1 MRRGGDRVTLRSGAF
16 CPAIFRLVCGSAG
29 ARARPAPDQPCVSGG
44 AQAPAAPAGHFGS
57 CRALVGAFWQRS
69 EPAAT
74 RAEAGLNPMF
84 AAHRSTSSPVA
95 VPQASPCP
103 QRGPS
108 AAQSERKRSHSP
120 ATTPGAAATEAT
132 DRRSRAPIALSD
144 PLRSPPASRARPEP
158 PCKACGLL
166 GGCEREHAC
175 KEPNCMKRE
184 GLQAAAER
192 LVDSRRKPRASG
204 TLLREPVPTR
214 DRHNSPP
221 R

>member
-1 MRRGGDRVTLRSGAF
+1 MLRSGAF
-16 CPAIFRLVCGSAG
+16 PPAIFRLVCGRTG
-29 ARARPAPDQPCVSGG
+29 ARARPAPDQPCVPGD
-44 AQAPAAPAGHFGS
+44 ACAPAAPPSHSDS
-57 CRALVGAFWQRS
+57 CRALIWAFWKRR

-74 RAEAGLNPMF
+74 RAETGVNPTF
-84 AAHRSTSSPVA
+84 AAHRSTSPVA

-103 QRGPS
+103 QRGPG
-108 AAQSERKRSHSP
+108 AAQSERKSSHSP
-120 ATTPGAAATEAT
+120 APTPGGAATETT
-132 DRRSRAPIALSD
+132 DRRTRPPIALSD
-144 PLRSPPASRARPEP
+144 PARSPPGSRARPEP
-158 PCKACGLL
+158 PRGACGLL

-175 KEPNCMKRE
+175 REPNCMKRE